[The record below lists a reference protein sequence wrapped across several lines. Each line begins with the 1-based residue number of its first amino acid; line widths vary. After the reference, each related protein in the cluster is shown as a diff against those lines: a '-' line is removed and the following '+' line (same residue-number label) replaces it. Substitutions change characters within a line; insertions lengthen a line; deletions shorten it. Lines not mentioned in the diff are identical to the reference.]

1 MRLAGFLMAFLAV
14 PVLALAAPGDGDWS
28 TYGHDKGSQRDSPLT
43 QITPDNVSRLTPAW
57 VYHMKPAATSDA
69 AVAATAAKQPAD
81 ENVPAARTKPRFLQS
96 QMTPL
101 VADGRMYIAS
111 PYGPVTALD
120 PTTGKV
126 LWSTPVGGPANNAP
140 DYRGVEYW
148 PGDEQNGPRVVFGT
162 NDGRLAELDAATG
175 AFVQSFGDHGSIN
188 LKTDD
193 IMNGYPRSQYL
204 LTSPPLVTGNLI
216 IQGARVQENPMKGAS
231 GDIRAWNV
239 RTGKLVWRVHTIPRS
254 GEPNYGTWA
263 SGSDVDRSGANVWGF
278 MSVDE
283 KRGILYLPVADGTY
297 DRYGGDRPGDNLY
310 GSSLVALD
318 VKTGKYLWHFQ
329 LTHHDIWD
337 FDTQGAPVL
346 FEAKI
351 GGRSIPAVAITSK
364 AGFMFLFNRVT
375 GKPLYPVKE
384 VAVPPSDTPGEIASP
399 TQPVPATDPLSRNT
413 FKYPDD
419 ITDVTPEL
427 HAFCDNLFT
436 SKNMKG
442 MATYEPFPFKQPG
455 VHFPGTEG
463 GNDWDGQAFNPGT
476 GYLILPANNMGVA
489 YQMVPGRDG
498 IAYRSQ
504 GGIFREPQTRD
515 NCQKGPWAVLDA
527 FDTATGKLAWQVPL
541 GITEDLPLAF
551 QNTGRSGH
559 GGAITTDSGLVFIGF
574 SDDKRFRAF
583 DVRTGR
589 VLWTAKLEANAMAT
603 PITYMGKDGRQYVA
617 VTSTGGSYV
626 GTPIT
631 SDTLTAFA
639 LPK

>member
-1 MRLAGFLMAFLAV
+1 MRLHGFLMVFLAV

-28 TYGHDKGSQRDSPLT
+28 TYGHDKGSQRNSPLT
-43 QITPDNVSRLTPAW
+43 QITPANVSNLQPAW
-57 VYHMKPAATSDA
+57 VYHMKPADVSDA
-69 AVAATAAKQPAD
+69 TVASTAAKQPVD
-81 ENVPAARTKPRFLQS
+81 ENVPAAKPKPKFLQS

-101 VADGRMYIAS
+101 VVNGRMYIAS

-120 PTTGKV
+120 ATTGTV
-126 LWSTPVGGPANNAP
+126 LWSTPVGGPADNAP

-148 PGDEQNGPRVVFGT
+148 QGDSRNPARLVFGT
-162 NDGRLAELDAATG
+162 NDGRLMELDAASG
-175 AFVQSFGDHGSIN
+175 APVTQFGGTGSIN

-193 IMNGYPRSQYL
+193 IMNGFPDAQYL

-216 IQGARVQENPMKGAS
+216 IQGARVQESPLQGAS
-231 GDIRAWNV
+231 GDIRAWDV
-239 RTGKLVWRVHTIPRS
+239 RTGKLVWRFHTIPHP
-254 GEPNYGTWA
+254 GEPNYGDWKPGT
-263 SGSDVDRSGANVWGF
+263 DDKRSGNNVWGF

-283 KRGILYLPVADGTY
+283 KRGILYLPVAGATY
-297 DRYGGDRPGDNLY
+297 DRFGGDRPGNNLY
-310 GSSLVALD
+310 ASSLVALN

-329 LTHHDIWD
+329 LVHHDIWD
-337 FDTQGAPVL
+337 FDTQSAPVL
-346 FEAKI
+346 FDAKI
-351 GGRSIPAVAITSK
+351 GGKTIPAVAITSK
-364 AGFMFLFNRVT
+364 AGFMYLFDRVT
-375 GKPLYPVKE
+375 GKPLYPITE
-384 VAVPPSDTPGEIASP
+384 TPVPPSETPGEVASP
-399 TQPVPATDPLSRNT
+399 TQPIPATEPLSRNT

-442 MATYEPFPFKQPG
+442 LATFEPFSFKQPG

-463 GNDWDGQAFNPGT
+463 GNDWEGLAFNPGT
-476 GYLILPANNMGVA
+476 GYLILPANNMGVT

-504 GGIFREPQTRD
+504 GGVFRDPATRN

-541 GITEDLPLAF
+541 GISDDLPAAV

-583 DVRTGR
+583 DARTGKT
-589 VLWTAKLEANAMAT
+589 LWVWKLEANAMAT
-603 PITYMGKDGRQYVA
+603 PVTYLGKDGRQYVA

-631 SDTLTAFA
+631 SDTITAFA

>member
-1 MRLAGFLMAFLAV
+1 MRLAGFLMAFVAV

-43 QITPDNVSRLTPAW
+43 QITPANVSRLTPAW
-57 VYHMKPAATSDA
+57 VYHMKPAATRDA
-69 AVAATAAKQPAD
+69 TVAATAARQPAD
-81 ENVPAARTKPRFLQS
+81 ENAPVARPKPRFLQS

-101 VADGRMYIAS
+101 VADGRMYISS

-126 LWSTPVGGPANNAP
+126 LWSTPVGGPPGNAP

-148 PGDEQNGPRVVFGT
+148 PGDKQNGPRLVFGT
-162 NDGRLAELDAATG
+162 NDGRLAEVDAATG

-193 IMNGYPRSQYL
+193 IMNGYPDSQYL
-204 LTSPPLVTGNLI
+204 LTSPPLVTGDLI
-216 IQGARVQENPMKGAS
+216 IQGARVQESPLKGAS

-239 RTGKLVWRVHTIPRS
+239 RTGKLVWRFHTIPRP

-263 SGSDVDRSGANVWGF
+263 SGSDVDRSGVNVWGF

-283 KRGILYLPVADGTY
+283 ERGILYLPVADGTY

-364 AGFMFLFNRVT
+364 AGFMFLFDRVT

-399 TQPVPATDPLSRNT
+399 TQPVPATDPLARNT

-489 YQMVPGRDG
+489 YQMVPGRGD

-504 GGIFREPQTRD
+504 GGIFRDPQTRD

-541 GITEDLPLAF
+541 GITEDLPAAV

>member
-239 RTGKLVWRVHTIPRS
+239 RTGKLVWRFHTIPRS

-283 KRGILYLPVADGTY
+283 KRSILYLPVADGTY

-541 GITEDLPLAF
+541 GITEDLPLAV

-583 DVRTGR
+583 DVRTG
-589 VLWTAKLEANAMAT
+589 
-603 PITYMGKDGRQYVA
+603 
-617 VTSTGGSYV
+617 
-626 GTPIT
+626 
-631 SDTLTAFA
+631 
-639 LPK
+639 